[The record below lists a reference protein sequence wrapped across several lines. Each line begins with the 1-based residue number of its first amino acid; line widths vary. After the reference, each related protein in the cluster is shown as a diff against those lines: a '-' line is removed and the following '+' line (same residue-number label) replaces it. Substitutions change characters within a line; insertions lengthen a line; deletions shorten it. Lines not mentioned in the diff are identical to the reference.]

1 MHEPV
6 GRARFQKTE
15 AFGAA
20 PDLCGRVRT
29 YAMRTLVDLAR
40 RFVLCGLATGCVK
53 TYKTH
58 WHGCAQQSASDAAT
72 LLVFGSAAGGC

>member
-40 RFVLCGLATGCVK
+40 HFVLCGLATGCGTAARSK
-53 TYKTH
+53 
-58 WHGCAQQSASDAAT
+58 AQVMRRRS
-72 LLVFGSAAGGC
+72 